1 MEIFNIRIES
11 TLLAG
16 SVLTPE
22 DWSDGGDAG
31 SRMFEDDTMDMMLG
45 GNSELQL
52 LGM

>member
-1 MEIFNIRIES
+1 MQVES

-22 DWSDGGDAG
+22 DWSGGGDAG
-31 SRMFEDDTMDMMLG
+31 SRMFEDDTMDMLLG
-45 GNSELQL
+45 GNSELEQL